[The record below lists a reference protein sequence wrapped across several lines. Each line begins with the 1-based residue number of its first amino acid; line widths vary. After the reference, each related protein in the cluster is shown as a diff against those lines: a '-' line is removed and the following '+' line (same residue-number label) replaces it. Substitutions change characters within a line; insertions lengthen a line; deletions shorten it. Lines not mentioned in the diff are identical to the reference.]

1 MNAEHN
7 DVLTRGAEQ
16 RRAHRSPDRPR
27 TAGAAFAV
35 GAVIVIVLAL
45 TAGLAWGGLWP
56 RITGIV
62 THHLDTVIAT
72 VLLAG
77 SLGVVWRLGE
87 EDH

>member
-7 DVLTRGAEQ
+7 DVLTRGAAQ
-16 RRAHRSPDRPR
+16 RRARRSPDRLR
-27 TAGAAFAV
+27 TAGVAFAL
-35 GAVIVIVLAL
+35 GAMIVIVLAL
-45 TAGLAWGGLWP
+45 AAGFTWGGLWP
-56 RITGIV
+56 RIIGMV